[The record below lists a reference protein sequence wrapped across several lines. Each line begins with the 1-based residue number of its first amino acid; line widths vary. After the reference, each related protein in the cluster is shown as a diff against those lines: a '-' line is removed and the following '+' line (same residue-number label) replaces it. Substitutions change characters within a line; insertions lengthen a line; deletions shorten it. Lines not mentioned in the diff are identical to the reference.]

1 MLVLFGLLLAVSPR
15 AYCCIAVPP
24 LPAPEV
30 VGSVDGYTHL
40 RVHVREDLALSV
52 LEASLPEQERLVEDA
67 LEQPIASAGSDP
79 YGLVLWPAAQVVAA
93 ALIGLLGTYGK
104 KRPARVVELGAGTG
118 LCSLA
123 AVATGHQA
131 LATDYREEPLA
142 LLRQAAALNENQLSK
157 RLPVD
162 TALLDFTKE
171 DVPEADVVVAADL
184 LYLRSTSQALAA
196 GCLAALRRGAQVLV
210 GDTGRPGRPAFLD
223 VLKQELRGA
232 ARQFR
237 PVQGW
242 SLVSPRHELISTSQ
256 AQPRLLNVGLLHLTP
271 ADLENSPHQER
282 EMLEDRRETPDSRR
296 TILDTAGD
304 SAMEL
309 SSRPSAGRRPTGHRL
324 PRLPRIRLRLAL
336 LAALAA
342 LSAWSRNQLTPTFS
356 RTPTS
361 RRALL
366 ALAAPLPA
374 AAAPAP
380 ALGDIPWDEP
390 KRKKTPLPQLAEEF
404 TRAFQRTQWGVNGRV
419 EPRYFS
425 DSFVFRDPDVTTN
438 GIREYAKGTGTV
450 LSGCKADAVD
460 VQIIEPDK
468 FAIRWRIEGTAN
480 VPFPGLKI
488 KPYIVTSTF
497 TVNENGLVDSETDA
511 FSIPT
516 WDILLSALT
525 PGLPFLAPPEPPV
538 ASPFA

>member
-1 MLVLFGLLLAVSPR
+1 MRPAHDILVMFGLLLAVSPR
-15 AYCCIAVPP
+15 AYSCIAVPP

-40 RVHVREDLALSV
+40 RVHVREELVLSV

-67 LEQPIASAGSDP
+67 LEQPTASAESDP

-123 AVATGHQA
+123 AVAAGHQA

-142 LLRQAAALNENQLSK
+142 LLRQAAVLNEKQLSK
-157 RLPVD
+157 TLPVE

-196 GCLAALRRGAQVLV
+196 GCVAALRRGAQVLV

-242 SLVSPRHELISTSQ
+242 TLVSPRHELISTSQ
-256 AQPRLLNVGLLHLTP
+256 AQPRVLSVGLLHLTP
-271 ADLENSPHQER
+271 ADLEDSPYIILKTFGDVTMER
-282 EMLEDRRETPDSRR
+282 SSRR
-296 TILDTAGD
+296 
-304 SAMEL
+304 SEL
-309 SSRPSAGRRPTGHRL
+309 SSRPTGRRL
-324 PRLPRIRLRLAL
+324 PRPRLAL
-336 LAALAA
+336 LAALTLAA
-342 LSAWSRNQLTPTFS
+342 LPVWSRSQLTTTFS
-356 RTPTS
+356 RPPTS

-374 AAAPAP
+374 AATPAAP
-380 ALGDIPWDEP
+380 ALDDIRWDEP
-390 KRKKTPLPQLAEEF
+390 KRKKTALPQLAEEF

-419 EPRYFS
+419 EPRYFA
-425 DSFVFRDPDVTTN
+425 DGFVFRDPDVTTN

-497 TVNENGLVDSETDA
+497 TVNENGLVDSETE
-511 FSIPT
+511 
-516 WDILLSALT
+516 L
-525 PGLPFLAPPEPPV
+525 
-538 ASPFA
+538 

>member
-1 MLVLFGLLLAVSPR
+1 MLILFGLLLTVSPR

-67 LEQPIASAGSDP
+67 LEQPTSSAESDP

-123 AVATGHQA
+123 AVAAGHQA

-142 LLRQAAALNENQLSK
+142 LLRQAVVLNENQLSK
-157 RLPVD
+157 RLPVE

-196 GCLAALRRGAQVLV
+196 GCLAALQRGAHVLV

-242 SLVSPRHELISTSQ
+242 TLVSPRHELISTSQ

-271 ADLENSPHQER
+271 ADLEDSPHQEN
-282 EMLEDRRETPDSRR
+282 LET
-296 TILDTAGD
+296 GD
-304 SAMEL
+304 AAMEL
-309 SSRPSAGRRPTGHRL
+309 SSRPGAGCRSTGRRL
-324 PRLPRIRLRLAL
+324 PRRPRIRLRLTL

-374 AAAPAP
+374 AAAPAAP

-390 KRKKTPLPQLAEEF
+390 KRKKTPLPQLADEF

-425 DSFVFRDPDVTTN
+425 DGFVFRDPDVTTN

-516 WDILLSALT
+516 WDILLSALS

-538 ASPFA
+538 TSPFA

>member
-1 MLVLFGLLLAVSPR
+1 MRAAHDILVMFGLLLAVSPR
-15 AYCCIAVPP
+15 AYSCIAVPP

-67 LEQPIASAGSDP
+67 LEQPTAAAESDP

-104 KRPARVVELGAGTG
+104 KHPGARVRVVELGAGTG

-123 AVATGHQA
+123 AVAAGHQA

-142 LLRQAAALNENQLSK
+142 LLRQAAVLNESQLSK
-157 RLPVD
+157 KLPVE

-184 LYLRSTSQALAA
+184 LYLRSTSQALAT
-196 GCLAALRRGAQVLV
+196 GCVAALRRGAQVLV

-223 VLKQELRGA
+223 RCCPAVLSCPRMDSGEPTARTDLYEPSSTTSSQRCLRA
-232 ARQFR
+232 ER
-237 PVQGW
+237 
-242 SLVSPRHELISTSQ
+242 RHRSRYII
-256 AQPRLLNVGLLHLTP
+256 
-271 ADLENSPHQER
+271 LE
-282 EMLEDRRETPDSRR
+282 TFG
-296 TILDTAGD
+296 DTT
-304 SAMEL
+304 MEL
-309 SSRPSAGRRPTGHRL
+309 SSRPSADCRPTGRRL
-324 PRLPRIRLRLAL
+324 PRPRLSRLALLAL
-336 LAALAA
+336 LAALP
-342 LSAWSRNQLTPTFS
+342 AWSRSQLTTTFS
-356 RTPTS
+356 RPPTS

-366 ALAAPLPA
+366 ALAVPLPA
-374 AAAPAP
+374 AATPAAP
-380 ALGDIPWDEP
+380 ALDDIRWDEP

-419 EPRYFS
+419 EPRYFA

-460 VQIIEPDK
+460 VRIIEPDK

-497 TVNENGLVDSETDA
+497 TVNENGLVDSETDS